1 MEFPA
6 CTCERC
12 NPQIGALRRFTMCPS
27 CGNKRCPKGTDHNL
41 TCTNSNEPGQRGSS
55 WEDYKW

>member
-12 NPQIGALRRFTMCPS
+12 NPMIGALRRFTFCPN
-27 CGNKRCPKGTDHNL
+27 CGNKRCPKGTDHDL
-41 TCTNSNEPGQRGSS
+41 TCTNSNEPGQVGSS
-55 WEDYKW
+55 WAGYKP